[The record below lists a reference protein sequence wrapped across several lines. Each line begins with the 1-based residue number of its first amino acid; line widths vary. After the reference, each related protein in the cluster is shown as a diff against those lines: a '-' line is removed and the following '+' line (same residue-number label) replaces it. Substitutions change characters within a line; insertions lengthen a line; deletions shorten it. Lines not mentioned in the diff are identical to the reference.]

1 MFCYYREESPAAPV
15 DSSSMH
21 GSVSAAAFPS
31 SQPFGNPMAAP
42 GGGGGSGGGGGG
54 AGSMEQE
61 QGYFSTTTDSSSGT
75 EGNDD
80 AAMAMIMSLLEADA
94 GLGGPVDFNN
104 MPWPL

>member
-1 MFCYYREESPAAPV
+1 MPV
-15 DSSSMH
+15 DSSSVH
-21 GSVSAAAFPS
+21 SAFPS
-31 SQPFGNPMAAP
+31 NQPFGNPI
-42 GGGGGSGGGGGG
+42 ST
-54 AGSMEQE
+54 GSMDQE